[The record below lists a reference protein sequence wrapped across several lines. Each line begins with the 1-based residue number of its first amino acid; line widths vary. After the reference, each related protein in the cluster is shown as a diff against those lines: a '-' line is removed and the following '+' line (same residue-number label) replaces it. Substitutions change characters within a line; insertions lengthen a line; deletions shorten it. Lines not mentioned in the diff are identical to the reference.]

1 MRISDWSSDVCSS
14 DLASADPFAPPH
26 IDFNYGHDERDLL
39 RLVAAIKRGREVFA
53 QSAFDEHRLEE
64 LKPGAAVQSDAELLA
79 WVRQNAETAYHPV
92 GSCRMG
98 SDAEAVVDP
107 QLRVR
112 GVQRLRVIAIG
123 SASWRERWWQYV

>member
-1 MRISDWSSDVCSS
+1 MSEVVSEYTVIVIVFVFKQKTTYEMRISDWSSDVCSS
-14 DLASADPFAPPH
+14 DL
-26 IDFNYGHDERDLL
+26 
-39 RLVAAIKRGREVFA
+39 
-53 QSAFDEHRLEE
+53 HRLEE

-112 GVQRLRVIAIG
+112 GVQSQIGRASCRARVC
-123 SASWRERWWQYV
+123 QYG